1 MKGRTIRVAITIGAG
16 LATLFISSSVASAH
30 TQLLSTTPQAGQI
43 LRESPAR
50 VSATFDQILLPTGD
64 AMVVTD
70 AEHNFVDI
78 GTAQLDGPTISIA
91 VKPKLPDGIYQAAYR
106 VISADGHPVES
117 AFSFTVGV
125 PKLTGTLNPQNQTV
139 VPEAISQTE
148 WLRFLWIALALGIAL
163 VATIGVI
170 RRRKTR
176 GVSSHDETPKN

>member
-78 GTAQLDGPTISIA
+78 GTAQLDGPTISIHSGSTQIDRDLESSESDCRA
-91 VKPKLPDGIYQAAYR
+91 RGNIPNR
-106 VISADGHPVES
+106 VAEIPMDSSRLGHRPGCDDRRNTTTEDSRCVES
-117 AFSFTVGV
+117 
-125 PKLTGTLNPQNQTV
+125 
-139 VPEAISQTE
+139 
-148 WLRFLWIALALGIAL
+148 R
-163 VATIGVI
+163 
-170 RRRKTR
+170 
-176 GVSSHDETPKN
+176 